1 MIDPIEMELKE
12 LLHEKLTVID
22 YNDSAEYVTADE
34 LAECYHI
41 SKELY
46 QKLWKVTVA
55 SAKNDTR
62 GDIENYGP
70 TEWLVEAPN
79 LLSKVWSP
87 FTEAEQVQINK
98 ALEEGS

>member
-22 YNDSAEYVTADE
+22 YNDSAEYVTADQ

-46 QKLWKVTVA
+46 QKLWKVTAA
-55 SAKNDTR
+55 SEKNDTR
-62 GDIENYGP
+62 NDIENYDP
-70 TEWLVEAPN
+70 ASWTEGAPN
-79 LLSKVWSP
+79 LLSKVWSH

-98 ALEEGS
+98 VLEEGS

>member
-1 MIDPIEMELKE
+1 M
-12 LLHEKLTVID
+12 D

-34 LAECYHI
+34 LAECYHVGE
-41 SKELY
+41 ELY
-46 QKLWKVTVA
+46 KRLWEVTIA
-55 SAKNDTR
+55 NQKNDTR

-79 LLSKVWSP
+79 LLSKVWSA
-87 FTEAEQVQINK
+87 FTEAEKSKINE